1 MPESKF
7 DPKLA
12 ANAERVV
19 RMALSGV
26 ARSKG
31 RVGKGAVAGMLK
43 GSNAKTIKKMGLDK
57 LSTFGLLALWKTEEI
72 EALLDALVRLRLIE
86 QADDYGKMRPV
97 ARISE
102 RGRAVM
108 RGDEAA
114 DVLGQLNEAVRSRIR
129 AMPAEATPRKA
140 QPAAP
145 DSSSKAV
152 PVAADP
158 EPRRDQPQPVHSSA
172 AHYWT
177 WHLLTNGYSLS
188 ECLQIRNI
196 SRDTAL
202 VHLRRAAE
210 ERREIPLASVLSLEE
225 LAILSSAVRGR
236 NNISPRTLFEELHGA
251 VSAEAIE
258 LFLAARTIGH
268 GSP

>member
-1 MPESKF
+1 
-7 DPKLA
+7 
-12 ANAERVV
+12 
-19 RMALSGV
+19 MALSGV

-43 GSNAKTIKKMGLDK
+43 GSSAKTIKKMGLDK
-57 LSTFGLLALWKTEEI
+57 LSTYGLLALWKTDEI
-72 EALLDALVRLRLIE
+72 ESLLDALLRLRLIE

-97 ARISE
+97 VRISE

-108 RGDEAA
+108 RGDEPV

-129 AMPAEATPRKA
+129 DMPAEATPRKA
-140 QPAAP
+140 SPAAQ
-145 DSSSKAV
+145 DSGPHAA

-158 EPRRDQPQPVHSSA
+158 EPPRDQPRPDHGSA

-210 ERREIPLASVLSLEE
+210 ERREISLVSVLSMEE

-236 NNISPRTLFEELHGA
+236 SNISARTLFEELHGA

-268 GSP
+268 GSL